1 MAAVRPKGSVQV
13 RVSVVLGALISL
25 VRRADLVEE
34 SRPRSSGSGPEGVLR
49 KSENDDAS
57 GDQVLAAQD
66 LVLAFVGALGAA
78 RAAVRM
84 SVPSLGQLADLL
96 TLTHSGEISRRGEA
110 GGHSYAVHGVGC
122 RLAGP
127 DGVDIDVD
135 FAADG
140 TEIFDFWR
148 LRLFGRSLPTPVDPA
163 AEDLRSAVEALDD
176 VLTEVRP
183 GWFTVSGAPRGAFEG
198 RAVHSDPG

>member
-1 MAAVRPKGSVQV
+1 MSVL
-13 RVSVVLGALISL
+13 LGALISL

-34 SRPRSSGSGPEGVLR
+34 SRPRSSGSDPEGVLR
-49 KSENDDAS
+49 RSKNEDAS
-57 GDQVLAAQD
+57 GVQALAAQD
-66 LVLAFVGALGAA
+66 LVLAFVGALGSA
-78 RAAVRM
+78 RTAVRM
-84 SVPSLGQLADLL
+84 SAPTLHQLADLL
-96 TLTHSGEISRRGEA
+96 TLTHSGKINRRGET
-110 GGHSYAVHGVGC
+110 GGYSYAVHGVGC
-122 RLAGP
+122 RLTGP

-163 AEDLRSAVEALDD
+163 AGDLRSAVEALDD

-183 GWFTVSGAPRGAFEG
+183 GWFTVSGTPRDAFEG
-198 RAVHSDPG
+198 RAVRSDPG